1 MGWSDPTF
9 GSLWLPKR
17 IVGSLQ
23 PRKQGNPLFAKC
35 FDRVQLK
42 EKGKKEETHVDHQQ
56 TPATRE
62 ARVRVGRTR
71 RPRGREVRHV
81 YRQHPRSRR
90 QFSPE
95 DCAVEGQ
102 ALHELEKTATAGR
115 TKRCSHQLH
124 AKITGKS
131 MMQRIINSKNLVAF
145 VLAAATGMTLY
156 FRVPFPETN
165 TFLLVMALRS
175 PSAFEVLKYSY
186 TLFLFS
192 TPYIGYSVVLSGL
205 YIFALKAKQRIRAG
219 RLPLF
224 PDPQKRDDLFLVLG
238 EVHNPRKQ
246 VPAENPQWLVIPER
260 GLFTGV
266 AILGAIGSEKTSC
279 CMYPFAEQILAYRSG
294 DSERRIGG
302 LVLEVKGDFCH
313 RVKEILARH
322 GRAEDYVEIS
332 LDSRYRYNPL
342 HNDLDAYALAYNIA
356 SLLNNLFGRG
366 KEPFWQQAY
375 TNLVKFII
383 LLHKV
388 AFDYVT
394 LFDVYECAINPDL
407 LESKIKEAERR
418 LIEADFAMLWEEE
431 YLKHPRDLDPFKFR
445 LDKESNR
452 YRAPLTPV
460 LVAVLKDRATQWEA
474 ENASRKNP
482 VPAQKK
488 AQLEAVERWFFQ
500 DWKRIE
506 PKLRT
511 SIVEGISV
519 FLSLFDDNPDVKR
532 TFCPPA
538 ECYDTQANADFK
550 FGRPLPSL
558 SWLVENGRG
567 CALNFPIAMNAGLAK
582 ALGVMLKLDF
592 ERAVLNRV
600 PVMEKHPESYFRQV
614 LFLCDEYQHF
624 ATVGESE
631 PTGDEKFFSLSRQP
645 KCIPIIATQSISS
658 LKSALPGESWRT
670 LLQTF
675 RTKIFL
681 SLSDDFSARIASEL
695 CRREYKLKASYN
707 LSESGHDANVS
718 FLTGKALSHKANIT
732 ASKSYNT
739 QSDYRFDMK
748 TFMELR
754 NAQSVTMAY
763 DGTNPMPPMFCY
775 LKPYFNNVNKSYFR
789 QLANGEL

>member
-1 MGWSDPTF
+1 M
-9 GSLWLPKR
+9 
-17 IVGSLQ
+17 I
-23 PRKQGNPLFAKC
+23 
-35 FDRVQLK
+35 
-42 EKGKKEETHVDHQQ
+42 
-56 TPATRE
+56 
-62 ARVRVGRTR
+62 
-71 RPRGREVRHV
+71 
-81 YRQHPRSRR
+81 
-90 QFSPE
+90 
-95 DCAVEGQ
+95 
-102 ALHELEKTATAGR
+102 
-115 TKRCSHQLH
+115 
-124 AKITGKS
+124 
-131 MMQRIINSKNLVAF
+131 QRILHSRHFVAC
-145 VLAAATGMTLY
+145 LLSAATGMALY
-156 FRVPFPETN
+156 FRAPFPEDN
-165 TFLLVMALRS
+165 IFLRVMAIRS
-175 PSAFEVLKYSY
+175 LSAFLFLKYSY
-186 TLFLFS
+186 TLFLYT
-192 TPYIGYSVVLSGL
+192 TPYVVYSILLSGV
-205 YIFALKAKQRIRAG
+205 YIFALKAGRRIRAG
-219 RLPLF
+219 KLPLYS
-224 PDPQKRDDLFLVLG
+224 DPRKRTELSLVLG
-238 EVHNPRKQ
+238 EVHHPRKQ
-246 VPAENPQWLVIPER
+246 VPSETPRWLVIPER
-260 GLFTGV
+260 GLFTGI
-266 AILGAIGSEKTSC
+266 AIVGAVGSGKTAG
-279 CMYPFAEQILAYRSG
+279 CMYPFAEQILAYRAQ
-294 DSERRIGG
+294 DPDRRIGG
-302 LVLEVKGDFCH
+302 LILEVKGDFCGK
-313 RVKEILARH
+313 VQEILARH
-322 GRAEDYVEIS
+322 GRAGDYVEIS
-332 LDSRYRYNPL
+332 LESEYRYNPL

-356 SLLNNLFGRG
+356 SLLNNPFGRG

-407 LESKIKEAERR
+407 LESKIKEAGRR

-431 YLKHPRDLDPFKFR
+431 YLKHPHDLDPFKFR

-452 YRAPLTPV
+452 YRAPLTPG
-460 LVAVLKDRATQWEA
+460 LVAVLKDRAIQWEA

-488 AQLEAVERWFFQ
+488 AQLEAVKRWFFQ

-538 ECYDTQANADFK
+538 ECYDSQANADFK

-558 SWLVENGRG
+558 SWLVENGQV

-695 CRREYKLKASYN
+695 CGREDKLKASYN

-732 ASKSYNT
+732 ASKSY
-739 QSDYRFDMK
+739 SPHHDPRFDTK
-748 TFMELR
+748 IFMELR

-789 QLANGEL
+789 QFADGEL